1 LISIAL
7 SFEKGCFAGKRNVGY
22 KCKPLPHSE
31 LAAAC
36 ISDVKIFIREGSAVP
51 AVGIEERSRDF
62 SFSVLFAPRTLL
74 PKTG

>member
-1 LISIAL
+1 L
-7 SFEKGCFAGKRNVGY
+7 KRVVVQGKEMWVTNANLY
-22 KCKPLPHSE
+22 LTSE